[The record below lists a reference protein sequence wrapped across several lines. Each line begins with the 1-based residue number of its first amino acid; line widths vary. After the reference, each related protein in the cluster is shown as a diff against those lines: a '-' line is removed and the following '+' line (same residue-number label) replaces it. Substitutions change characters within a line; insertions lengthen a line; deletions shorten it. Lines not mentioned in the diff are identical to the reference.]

1 MSEIK
6 RPAHLEEEKNPV
18 ADLQNAWEK
27 YGKLASYVLL
37 GIIIVVGGFFA
48 YRNLISEPREK
59 QASEAIFRAEEY
71 YREDSARL
79 ALNGDNINAG
89 FLKIMSKYG
98 GTKAANL
105 AAFYAGSCYL
115 KLGDFNNA
123 VKYLKDFSTSVQQLQ
138 ERAYG
143 LLGDAYSE
151 QNKKEEAAE
160 EYKKAGTYYE
170 KDELFSP
177 EYLFRSGYL
186 YESMGK
192 TQNAI
197 AMYKLIKDKYPASQ
211 RGAEI
216 DKYLARLGVTNNN

>member
-6 RPAHLEEEKNPV
+6 HPAHLEEEKNPV
-18 ADLQNAWEK
+18 AELQNFWEM
-27 YGKLASYVLL
+27 YGKQVSYVLL
-37 GIIIVVGGFFA
+37 AIIVVVGGFFA
-48 YRNLISEPREK
+48 YRSLVSEPKEK
-59 QASEAIFRAEEY
+59 QATEAMFHAEEY
-71 YREDSARL
+71 FRMDSTRL
-79 ALNGDNINAG
+79 ALSGDNINAG
-89 FLKIMSKYG
+89 FLKIISRYG

-123 VKYLKDFSTSVQQLQ
+123 VKYLKDFSTPVQQVQ

-160 EYKKAGTYYE
+160 QYKKAGTYFE

-192 TQNAI
+192 TQDAI
-197 AMYKLIKDKYPASQ
+197 AMYKLIKDKYPGSQ
-211 RGAEI
+211 RGADI
-216 DKYLARLGVTNNN
+216 DKYLARLGVIQ

>member
-6 RPAHLEEEKNPV
+6 HPAHLEEEKNPLAEIENV
-18 ADLQNAWEK
+18 WER
-27 YGKLASYVLL
+27 YGKQASYVLL
-37 GIIIVVGGFFA
+37 TIIVLIGGYLA
-48 YRNLISEPREK
+48 YRNFVAEPKEK
-59 QASEAIFRAEEY
+59 AATEAMFHAEEY
-71 YREDSARL
+71 YRLDSTRL

-89 FLKIMSKYG
+89 FLKVISKYS

-105 AAFYAGSCYL
+105 ASFYAGSCYL

-123 VKYLKDFSTSVQQLQ
+123 VKYLKDFTTPVKQLQ
-138 ERAYG
+138 ERAFG

-151 QNKKEEAAE
+151 QNQKEEAAE
-160 EYKKAGTYYE
+160 QYKKAGTYFE

-192 TQNAI
+192 TQDAI
-197 AMYKLIKDKYPASQ
+197 AMYKLIKDKYPTSQ
-211 RGAEI
+211 RGADI
-216 DKYLARLGVTNNN
+216 DKYLARLGVLQ

>member
-6 RPAHLEEEKNPV
+6 HPAHLEEEKNPV
-18 ADLQNAWEK
+18 AQLQTAWER
-27 YGKLASYVLL
+27 YGKQFSYVLL
-37 GIIIVVGGFFA
+37 AVLVIVAGFLG
-48 YRNLISEPREK
+48 YKNMVSEPNEK
-59 QASEAIFRAEEY
+59 KATEAMFRAEEY
-71 YREDSARL
+71 YRQDSARL

-89 FLKIMSKYG
+89 FVKIISKYG

-105 AAFYAGSCYL
+105 ATFYAGSCYL
-115 KLGDFNNA
+115 KLGDYNNA
-123 VKYLKDFSTSVQQLQ
+123 VKYLKDFSTSVKQLQ
-138 ERAYG
+138 ERSYG

-160 EYKKAGTYYE
+160 QYKKAGTYYE

-192 TQNAI
+192 TQDAI
-197 AMYKLIKDKYPASQ
+197 AMYQLIKEKYPSSQ
-211 RGAEI
+211 RGADI
-216 DKYLARLGVTNNN
+216 DKYLARLGVIQ

>member
-6 RPAHLEEEKNPV
+6 HPAHLEEEKNPV
-18 ADLQNAWEK
+18 AELHSAWDK
-27 YGKLASYVLL
+27 YGKQISYALLA
-37 GIIIVVGGFFA
+37 IIVVVGGIFA
-48 YRNLISEPREK
+48 YRNWVSEPNEK
-59 QASEAIFRAEEY
+59 KASEAIFRAEEY
-71 YREDSARL
+71 YRLDSARL
-79 ALNGDNINAG
+79 ALNGDQVNPG
-89 FLKIMSKYG
+89 FLKIISKYG
-98 GTKAANL
+98 GTKAGKLAN
-105 AAFYAGSCYL
+105 FYAGSCYL

-123 VKYLKDFSTSVQQLQ
+123 VKYLKDFSTPVDQLQ
-138 ERAYG
+138 ERSYG

-151 QNKKEEAAE
+151 LNKKEEAAAQ
-160 EYKKAGTYYE
+160 YKKAGTYFE

-192 TQNAI
+192 TQDAI

-216 DKYLARLGVTNNN
+216 DKYLARLGVTQ

>member
-6 RPAHLEEEKNPV
+6 HPAHLEEEKNPV
-18 ADLQNAWEK
+18 ADLQNFWEK
-27 YGKLASYVLL
+27 YGKQLSYVLL
-37 GIIIVVGGFFA
+37 AIVIVVGGLLA
-48 YRNLISEPREK
+48 YHNLVSEPKEN
-59 QASEAIFRAEEY
+59 QAKDAMFHAEEY
-71 YREDSARL
+71 FRMDSTRL

-89 FLKIMSKYG
+89 FVKIISRYG

-123 VKYLKDFSTSVQQLQ
+123 VKYLKDFSTPVQEVQ
-138 ERAYG
+138 ERALG

-160 EYKKAGTYYE
+160 QYKKAGTYFE
-170 KDELFSP
+170 KDQLFSP

-192 TQNAI
+192 TPDAI
-197 AMYKLIKDKYPASQ
+197 AMYKLIKDKYPTSQ
-211 RGAEI
+211 RGADI
-216 DKYLARLGVTNNN
+216 DKYLARLGVIE

>member
-6 RPAHLEEEKNPV
+6 RPARLEEEKNPI
-18 ADLQNAWEK
+18 ADLQEFWER
-27 YGKLASYVLL
+27 YGKLTSYALL
-37 GIIIVVGGFFA
+37 VIVILVGGYFG
-48 YRNLISEPREK
+48 YRNFIAEPKEK
-59 QASEAIFRAEEY
+59 TATEAMFRAEDY
-71 YREDSARL
+71 YRMDSTRL

-89 FLKIMSKYG
+89 FLKIISRYG

-105 AAFYAGSCYL
+105 ASFYAGSCYL
-115 KLGDFNNA
+115 KMGDFNNA
-123 VKYLKDFSTSVQQLQ
+123 VKYLKDFSTPVKMLQ

-160 EYKKAGTYYE
+160 QYKKAGTYFE
-170 KDELFSP
+170 KDELLSP

-192 TQNAI
+192 TQDAI
-197 AMYKLIKDKYPASQ
+197 AVYKMIKDKYPASQ
-211 RGAEI
+211 RGRDI
-216 DKYLARLGVTNNN
+216 DKYLARLGAVE

>member
-6 RPAHLEEEKNPV
+6 HPAHLEDEKNPV
-18 ADLQNAWEK
+18 AELRSAWEK
-27 YGKLASYVLL
+27 YGKQLSIALVA
-37 GIIIVVGGFFA
+37 IIVIVGGFFA
-48 YRNLISEPREK
+48 YRNMVSEPNEK
-59 QASEAIFRAEEY
+59 SATEAMFRAEEY
-71 YREDSARL
+71 YRMDSARL
-79 ALNGDNINAG
+79 ALNGDQVNAG
-89 FLKIMSKYG
+89 FLKIISKYG
-98 GTKAANL
+98 STKAGKLAN
-105 AAFYAGSCYL
+105 FYAGSCYL
-115 KLGDFNNA
+115 KMGDFNNA
-123 VKYLKDFSTSVQQLQ
+123 VKYLKDFSSPVEQLQ

-160 EYKKAGTYYE
+160 QYKKAGTYFE

-192 TQNAI
+192 TQDAI
-197 AMYKLIKDKYPASQ
+197 AVYKIIKDKYPASQ

-216 DKYLARLGVTNNN
+216 DKYLARLGVTQ

>member
-6 RPAHLEEEKNPV
+6 HPAHLENEKNPV
-18 ADLQNAWEK
+18 DQLQFFWDRW
-27 YGKLASYVLL
+27 GKQAGYALLAIVL
-37 GIIIVVGGFFA
+37 VVGGIFA
-48 YRNLISEPREK
+48 YKNLISEPNEK
-59 QASEAIFRAEEY
+59 KATEAMFRAEEY
-71 YREDSARL
+71 YRQDSARL

-89 FLKIMSKYG
+89 FLKILSKYS

-105 AAFYAGSCYL
+105 ASFYAGSCYL
-115 KLGDFNNA
+115 KMGDYNNA
-123 VKYLKDFSTSVQQLQ
+123 VKYLKDFSTPVKQLQ
-138 ERAYG
+138 SRAYG

-160 EYKKAGTYYE
+160 QYKKAGTYFD

-192 TQNAI
+192 TQDAI
-197 AMYKLIKDKYPASQ
+197 SMYQLIKDKYPASQ
-211 RGAEI
+211 RGADI
-216 DKYLARLGVTNNN
+216 DKYLARLGVTK

>member
-6 RPAHLEEEKNPV
+6 RPARLEEEKNPI
-18 ADLQNAWEK
+18 ADLQEFWER
-27 YGKLASYVLL
+27 YGKLTSYALL
-37 GIIIVVGGFFA
+37 VIVILVGGYFG
-48 YRNLISEPREK
+48 YRNFITEPKEK
-59 QASEAIFRAEEY
+59 AATEAMFRAEDY
-71 YREDSARL
+71 YRMDSTRL

-89 FLKIMSKYG
+89 FLKIISRYG

-105 AAFYAGSCYL
+105 ASFYAGSCYL
-115 KLGDFNNA
+115 KMGDFNNA
-123 VKYLKDFSTSVQQLQ
+123 VKYLKDFSTPVKMLQ

-160 EYKKAGTYYE
+160 QYKKAGTYFE
-170 KDELFSP
+170 KDELLSP

-192 TQNAI
+192 TQDAI
-197 AMYKLIKDKYPASQ
+197 AVYKMIKDKYPASQ
-211 RGAEI
+211 RGRDI
-216 DKYLARLGVTNNN
+216 DKYLARLGAVE

>member
-6 RPAHLEEEKNPV
+6 HPAHLEDEKNPV
-18 ADLQNAWEK
+18 AELHSAWEK
-27 YGKLASYVLL
+27 YGKQLSIALVA
-37 GIIIVVGGFFA
+37 IIVVVGGFFA
-48 YRNLISEPREK
+48 YRNLVSEPNEK
-59 QASEAIFRAEEY
+59 QASEAMFRAEEY
-71 YREDSARL
+71 YRMDSARL
-79 ALNGDNINAG
+79 ALNGDQVNAG
-89 FLKIMSKYG
+89 FLKIISKFG
-98 GTKAANL
+98 STKAGKLAN
-105 AAFYAGSCYL
+105 FYAGSCYL
-115 KLGDFNNA
+115 KMGDFNNA
-123 VKYLKDFSTSVQQLQ
+123 VKYLKDFSSPVDQLQ

-160 EYKKAGTYYE
+160 QYKKAGTYFE

-192 TQNAI
+192 TQDAI
-197 AMYKLIKDKYPASQ
+197 AVYKIIKDKYPASQ

-216 DKYLARLGVTNNN
+216 DKYLARLGVTQ